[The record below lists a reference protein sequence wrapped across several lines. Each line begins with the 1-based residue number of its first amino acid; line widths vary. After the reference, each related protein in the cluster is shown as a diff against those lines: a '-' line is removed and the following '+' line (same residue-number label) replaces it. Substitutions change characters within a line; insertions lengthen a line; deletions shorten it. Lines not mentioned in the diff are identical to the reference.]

1 MVTSTESKV
10 ILVTGAARRI
20 GKAIVELLHQQGMRV
35 VIHYHHSQAE
45 AAQLCQRFNQR
56 IPHSALA
63 LPADL
68 TRMEDL
74 ERMVQQATAEWGYLD
89 GLVNN
94 ASVFFQTSVQTTSE
108 DQWANLFDANLKA
121 PFFLSQLAVPW
132 LKKRQGSIV
141 NITDIH
147 AEKPMK
153 SYTVYCLTKAGLSMM
168 TRQLAKE
175 LAPEI
180 KVNAVAP
187 GSIIWPEKDNELTDP
202 IKTDIL
208 SRIALQRSGE
218 PADIAKAVSFFLTT
232 ADYITGQELAVDGGR
247 LLNC

>member
-1 MVTSTESKV
+1 MVTTTDPKV

-35 VIHYHHSQAE
+35 IIHYHHSQVEAE
-45 AAQLCQRFNQR
+45 QLCQRLNQLT
-56 IPHSALA
+56 PYSAVA
-63 LPADL
+63 FQADL
-68 TRMEDL
+68 TRMQDL
-74 ERMVQQATAEWGYLD
+74 EHLMQQATSAWGYLD

-94 ASVFFQTSVQTTSE
+94 ASIFFQTPIQTTSM
-108 DQWANLFDANLKA
+108 DQWTNLFDTNLKA
-121 PFFLSQLAVPW
+121 PFFLSQLAAPW

-147 AEKPMK
+147 AEKPMGD
-153 SYTVYCLTKAGLSMM
+153 YGVYCLTKAGLSMM
-168 TRQLAKE
+168 TKELAKE

-187 GSIIWPEKDNELTDP
+187 GSIIWPEKDNELTAP
-202 IKTDIL
+202 IKADIL
-208 SRIALQRSGE
+208 LRIALKRSGE
-218 PADIAKAVSFFLTT
+218 PADIAKAVAFFLTA
-232 ADYITGQELAVDGGR
+232 ADFITGQELAVDGGR